1 MTIAI
6 IDYGVGN
13 LGSIKNMLAK
23 IGVQSLVTSQPD
35 EIASARQL
43 ILPGVG
49 AFDTGMSRLN
59 SSGLVPLLNDLVLG
73 QRRPILGICLGM
85 QLMTASSEE
94 GKLPGLGWVSA
105 QTRKIAVP
113 SDSGL
118 KIPHMGWNEV
128 QPRKASRLL
137 GDADAG
143 VEQRFYFVHTYCV
156 HAANDADVLLT
167 TQYGGQV
174 VAAFEAD
181 NIVGVQFHPEK
192 SHKFGM
198 ALLRNFVE
206 KY

>member
-23 IGVQSLVTSQPD
+23 IGVQSQVTSEPGA
-35 EIASARQL
+35 IASATKL

-73 QRRPILGICLGM
+73 QQRPILGICLGM

-94 GKLPGLGWVSA
+94 GVLPGLGWVDA
-105 QTRKIAVP
+105 HTRRIAVP
-113 SDSGL
+113 PNSGL

-128 QPRKASRLL
+128 QARKESRLF
-137 GDADAG
+137 DFASDP
-143 VEQRFYFVHTYCV
+143 QRFYFVHTYCV
-156 HAANDADVLLT
+156 HASNDADVLLT
-167 TQYGGQV
+167 TQYGEAV
-174 VAAFEAD
+174 VAAFEAN

-198 ALLRNFVE
+198 AMLRNFVE